1 MNTDHNRKTHSHFA
15 KNARMGFVENDENQ
29 MNVYIDIDR
38 NVEFHYNNNG
48 AEWHIIKNFR
58 RNYSYENE

>member
-1 MNTDHNRKTHSHFA
+1 
-15 KNARMGFVENDENQ
+15 MGFVENDENQ

-38 NVEFHYNNNG
+38 NVEFYYNNNG
-48 AEWHIIKNFR
+48 AERRIIKNFR

>member
-1 MNTDHNRKTHSHFA
+1 
-15 KNARMGFVENDENQ
+15 MGFVENDENQ

-48 AEWHIIKNFR
+48 AKRHIIKNFR